1 MRAMFKVVTAGAGLG
16 LLVSAGVALA
26 QGAPP
31 PDAPP
36 PPPPP
41 GAHGPGPEGDMGRG
55 PMNGYRPEM
64 GYMRRAMMMRRM
76 EDVTKAAHFRFRK
89 GDMAIDVK
97 CAADEPTKAC
107 TDATGA
113 LLDKLTAAAPK

>member
-1 MRAMFKVVTAGAGLG
+1 MRAMFKVVTAAAGLG
-16 LLVSAGVALA
+16 LLVSASGIALA

-31 PDAPP
+31 PNPPP

-41 GAHGPGPEGDMGRG
+41 GDHGPGPQGD
-55 PMNGYRPEM
+55 M
-64 GYMRRAMMMRRM
+64 GYMRRGMMRRM
-76 EDVTKAAHFRFRK
+76 EDFSKAAHFHFRK

-113 LLDKLTAAAPK
+113 LLDKLNAATPK

>member
-1 MRAMFKVVTAGAGLG
+1 MRAMFKVVTAAAGLG
-16 LLVSAGVALA
+16 LLMSTGVALA

-31 PDAPP
+31 PDA